1 MTTFEAPKTPDHI
14 APAPTSTGKLP
25 PEVDFK
31 INEKRDR
38 LDASPPGATIRC
50 AWEDGKSTIDIHRTD
65 NGEHVAVVAIV
76 STGPYTI
83 TDETIAIA
91 SALYWSWWRS
101 EDMRGVTWA
110 EPIATESATTAA
122 GAE

>member
-31 INEKRDR
+31 INTKRDR
-38 LDASPPGATIRC
+38 LDASPPGATISC
-50 AWEDGKSTIDIHRTD
+50 VYNGGPSTIMVRRTD
-65 NGEHVAVVAIV
+65 TGEHIAHVAIV
-76 STGPYTI
+76 STGSYTI

-110 EPIATESATTAA
+110 EPTTTEDASS
-122 GAE
+122 